1 MKGCRASVNFHTW
14 SASRTLDSLQT
25 KKLERASRM
34 TLHANLAKLSRF
46 SPHRLQAEL
55 ELQQRQVHVFRT
67 HVDVLL
73 PD

>member
-46 SPHRLQAEL
+46 QAEL